1 MMMLVSS
8 TDVEDNG
15 LDVSI
20 TRKYTIYK
28 DVHAFTDRLK
38 HLAVVRSE
46 GLVREVFLT
55 CLRSAALVWHSTEL
69 SDMEMDL
76 IMTASLEQITSALIR
91 RFKEHVAVAMQALTS
106 DKFTLVDIRAG
117 KNLRGFAQ
125 SMFRHAKAAEMT
137 SKFN

>member
-38 HLAVVRSE
+38 HLAVVRSK

-55 CLRSAALVWHSTEL
+55 CLRGAALV
-69 SDMEMDL
+69 
-76 IMTASLEQITSALIR
+76 
-91 RFKEHVAVAMQALTS
+91 
-106 DKFTLVDIRAG
+106 
-117 KNLRGFAQ
+117 
-125 SMFRHAKAAEMT
+125 
-137 SKFN
+137 